1 MLTKQNNNEEIIRL
15 GKLYS
20 NLRDWSV
27 FDKEGICVT
36 LTAAMGGGGG
46 HVPMIIEEISP
57 NESKI
62 SLGSKLANN

>member
-1 MLTKQNNNEEIIRL
+1 MPKQKSNEEIIRL

-36 LTAAMGGGGG
+36 LTAAMVGGGG

-62 SLGSKLANN
+62 SLGSTLANN

>member
-1 MLTKQNNNEEIIRL
+1 MTKQNEEAQIIRL

-46 HVPMIIEEISP
+46 HVPMIIEEITP

-62 SLGSKLANN
+62 SLGSTLANN

>member
-1 MLTKQNNNEEIIRL
+1 MPKQNDSEEIIRL

-46 HVPMIIEEISP
+46 HVPMIIEEILS